1 MPGKGGSQQAKALK
15 TVPTH
20 PPPYTPPQE
29 RLGGGFIVLGGK
41 NRAADKDQSRG
52 KLALFSKLVFNGLPS
67 GIENVSL
74 TPSMRWGF

>member
-15 TVPTH
+15 TVPT
-20 PPPYTPPQE
+20 PTPTPPQE

-52 KLALFSKLVFNGLPS
+52 KLALFSKLVFNGLPF
-67 GIENVSL
+67 GIKTVSL
-74 TPSMRWGF
+74 TPSMC